1 MVSPCFG
8 QNMMKYCEFS
18 KILSKGERI
27 YMILWNIG
35 EIREDKRFEL
45 DWILKRVPHMPSSLI
60 TKVDKPCA
68 AGARSTTCHPTQIQ
82 EVYRIGHVNLLDSY
96 ATSEFQTTRSR
107 IMEVHRIGHVNPIS
121 HYVRKSED
129 AQIVAS
135 SLFFTFSK
143 KVIKT
148 CPKPVKNWVPESACV
163 KA

>member
-1 MVSPCFG
+1 M
-8 QNMMKYCEFS
+8 
-18 KILSKGERI
+18 
-27 YMILWNIG
+27 
-35 EIREDKRFEL
+35 RELFE
-45 DWILKRVPHMPSSLI
+45 
-60 TKVDKPCA
+60 KVLDKPCA

-82 EVYRIGHVNLLDSY
+82 EVYRIGHVNLMDSY

-148 CPKPVKNWVPESACV
+148 CSKPVKNGVPESACV